1 MAQPKPAPPSAPPG
15 APADSRLEVSRGDPE
30 SLLIRLTGRWVLSRG
45 LPDIVAAVEHR
56 PPLAALRRITLD
68 ATGLQ
73 AWDSLL
79 IAELRRLKA
88 LCIDHEIA
96 LDLATLPDG
105 ARHLIE
111 LASAVAPRR
120 VNRRSQGRL
129 GFRTA
134 VGVECMRAAR
144 STTDMVSFL

>member
-30 SLLIRLTGRWVLSRG
+30 SLLIRLAGRWVMSRD

-56 PPLAALRRITLD
+56 PPLAALRHITLD

-88 LCIDHEIA
+88 LCTDHEIA
-96 LDLATLPDG
+96 LALGSLPEG
-105 ARHLIE
+105 ARHLID
-111 LASAVAPRR
+111 LATAVPPPRR
-120 VNRRSQGRL
+120 VNRRSQ
-129 GFRTA
+129 
-134 VGVECMRAAR
+134 
-144 STTDMVSFL
+144 